1 MIENLDKIKAAIDI
15 EVKYRYI
22 DIHGKRQKFSSFI
35 KEEAKKYYKLS
46 KKNPRWA
53 VLVEA
58 FDVYPYASVPERRK
72 SIEQLIKTIKAD
84 LAQEKAAKEEE
95 ETMQLQ
101 RQKHP
106 SEVDVM

>member
-1 MIENLDKIKAAIDI
+1 MGIQTKISRRSRTIFIFKIKWRICS
-15 EVKYRYI
+15 VCCR
-22 DIHGKRQKFSSFI
+22 RS
-35 KEEAKKYYKLS
+35 KKYYKLS

-106 SEVDVM
+106 SGS